1 MATAIRATPA
11 TWWDSV
17 ADALRGRDRV
27 AGGAGVVH
35 GPARRALERR
45 PYSFSGGFLSGRRGL
60 EPATYGLEVI
70 DTISLQYAGVVFPQ
84 FRGHVTTFLVGSS
97 RPS

>member
-60 EPATYGLEVI
+60 EPATYGLEVRL
-70 DTISLQYAGVVFPQ
+70 D
-84 FRGHVTTFLVGSS
+84 
-97 RPS
+97 PSGWCALGAFARRIAR